1 MALFAIGDLHF
12 SPKNSKPMD
21 IFGWEN
27 HKEKIFDDWMAQVLP
42 DDVVIIAGD
51 ISWAMKYEE
60 AKENLDEINTLPGK
74 KILLKGNHD
83 FWWQSLAKMQRDYP
97 DFFFLQNN
105 CYMDDRYIV
114 FGTRG
119 WDLPGGKEFTEGDQ
133 KIFDREKG
141 RLQLSLDAC
150 PADQQDRIRI
160 VAMHYPPVLESAVGS
175 DIIEMIQKNRIDHMI
190 YGHLH
195 GQESFR
201 NILEGQRQGTDYHLV
216 SADYLDFKLKK
227 ITE

>member
-12 SPKNSKPMD
+12 SPQNSKPMD
-21 IFGWEN
+21 IFGWGD
-27 HKEKIFDDWMAQVLP
+27 HKEKICNDWLNRVSEK
-42 DDVVIIAGD
+42 DVVIIAGD

-60 AKENLDEINTLPGK
+60 AKENLEEIRQMPGK

-83 FWWQSLAKMQRDYP
+83 FWWQSVSKMQKEYP

-105 CYMDDRYIV
+105 CYADEQYEI

-119 WDLPGGKEFTEGDQ
+119 WDLPGSKDFTEGDQ
-133 KIFDREKG
+133 KIFNREKA
-141 RLQLSLDAC
+141 RLQLSFQAAHD
-150 PADQQDRIRI
+150 DSRVRIRI
-160 VAMHYPPVLESAVGS
+160 VAMHYPPVLENALDS
-175 DIIEMIQKNRIDHMI
+175 DITEMMQQNQIDHMV

-195 GQESFR
+195 GPDSFK
-201 NILEGQRQGTDYHLV
+201 NILEGTENGTQYHLV

-227 ITE
+227 IID